1 MHSYT
6 VAQVLA
12 AEDAALAAQGQL
24 PLMRRAATAVAL
36 AAVRALGTPLRGR
49 RVVLLV
55 GGGNNGGDA
64 LFAGANLA
72 RRGLR
77 VDAVCTDVDR
87 AHAAALDA
95 FRRAGGRVA
104 TTDDAPALLG
114 HADLI
119 VDGLVGIGARPPL
132 RPPAARLVELANA
145 ANAARLAVDLP
156 SGLDPDDGTTDGPV
170 LAADHTVTFGGAK
183 TGLLVGDHAGVVEV
197 QPLDFPLAGA
207 PFDALILDDADAAAL
222 LPRSGVAN
230 SKYSNGVV
238 GIAAGS
244 TQYPGAAVMCAGG
257 AVRLRPG
264 MVRFAGGSHHAVV
277 TRWPEVVATATVA
290 EAGRVQAWVVGPGLG
305 GDDTGRA
312 VLAEVLAADVPVL
325 VDADGLRLLAE
336 RPELLARRTHPTV
349 LTPHAGE
356 FSALFPDL
364 DPARRL
370 HAARTAAARS
380 GAFVLL
386 KGHHTVVAAPDGR
399 TAITLS
405 GSGWLASAGS
415 GDVLSGVTGSLL
427 AAGLDPFTA
436 AALGAFVHGR
446 AGEKA
451 EAAGHAGA
459 QALWEHLR

>member
-1 MHSYT
+1 MHTYT
-6 VAQVLA
+6 VAQILA
-12 AEDAALAAQGQL
+12 AEAVALDRQGQL
-24 PLMRRAATAVAL
+24 PLMRRAATTVAL
-36 AAVRALGTPLRGR
+36 AAVRLLGSPLPGR

-72 RRGLR
+72 RRGIGVTAVL
-77 VDAVCTDVDR
+77 VDEKR
-87 AHAAALDA
+87 AHAAGLDA
-95 FRRAGGRVA
+95 FRRAGGRTAGVDEA
-104 TTDDAPALLG
+104 AALLG
-114 HADLI
+114 RADLI
-119 VDGLVGIGARPPL
+119 IDGLVGIGARPPL
-132 RPPAARLVELANA
+132 RPVAARLVELANA
-145 ANAARLAVDLP
+145 ASGSRLAVDLP
-156 SGLDPDDGTTDGPV
+156 SGLDPDDGSTDGPV
-170 LAADHTVTFGGAK
+170 FAADHTVTFGGAK
-183 TGLLVGDHAGVVEV
+183 TGLLVGDVAGRIEV

-207 PFDALILDDADAAAL
+207 PSDALVLDDDDAAAL
-222 LPRSGVAN
+222 LPRSGTAN
-230 SKYSNGVV
+230 SKYSNGVI

-244 TQYPGAAVMCAGG
+244 AQYPGAAVLCTGG

-264 MVRFAGGSHHAVV
+264 MVRFAGGSFAAVV
-277 TRWPEVVATATVA
+277 ARWPECVATATVS

-305 GDDTGRA
+305 SNDTGRA
-312 VLAEVLAADVPVL
+312 TLAEVLAADVPVL

-356 FSALFPDL
+356 FTALFPDL

-370 HAARTAAARS
+370 DAARTAAARS
-380 GAFVLL
+380 GAYVLL

-399 TAITLS
+399 TAITVS

-446 AGEKA
+446 AGERA

-459 QALWEHLR
+459 QALWEYLR

>member
-1 MHSYT
+1 M
-6 VAQVLA
+6 
-12 AEDAALAAQGQL
+12 
-24 PLMRRAATAVAL
+24 
-36 AAVRALGTPLRGR
+36 
-49 RVVLLV
+49 
-55 GGGNNGGDA
+55 
-64 LFAGANLA
+64 
-72 RRGLR
+72 
-77 VDAVCTDVDR
+77 
-87 AHAAALDA
+87 
-95 FRRAGGRVA
+95 
-104 TTDDAPALLG
+104 
-114 HADLI
+114 
-119 VDGLVGIGARPPL
+119 
-132 RPPAARLVELANA
+132 
-145 ANAARLAVDLP
+145 RLAVDLP

-170 LAADHTVTFGGAK
+170 FAADRTVTFGGAK
-183 TGLLVGDHAGVVEV
+183 TGLLVGDHAGVIEV

-207 PFDALILDDADAAAL
+207 PFDALVLDDADAAAL
-222 LPRSGVAN
+222 LPRSGVAH
-230 SKYSNGVV
+230 SKYSNGVL

-244 TQYPGAAVMCAGG
+244 TQYPGAAVLCAGG

-264 MVRFAGGSHHAVV
+264 LVRFAGGSFQAVV

-305 GDDTGRA
+305 SDDTGRA
-312 VLAEVLAADVPVL
+312 TLAEVLAAEVPVL

-336 RPELLARRTHPTV
+336 RPELLARRTHPTL

-364 DPARRL
+364 DPSRRL
-370 HAARTAAARS
+370 HGARTAAARS

-399 TAITLS
+399 TAITLA

-436 AALGAFVHGR
+436 GALGAFVHGR